1 MQHPQNPICQS
12 FGTAPWRNIGHED
25 TRLAA
30 EVPTMLRR
38 EECLLYYWLAKNSQ
52 GLGATVDLGT
62 FAGGSTAYLASGLA
76 ASGQAHHLFGYDRF
90 TASQE
95 ARALHLSPS
104 GIALTDQ
111 EDILPLAERFLAPWR
126 SNITL
131 QRGEIADLEWRG
143 GPVELLVVDAAK
155 STHLADHIAQQF
167 YPHLIAGQSVLVHQ
181 DFLHKQ
187 QPWLAVQMVR
197 LADYFMPLGLVARDC
212 VVFVCTKPVT
222 PEALAHAATLEMD
235 DDKLLSQIR
244 AAAKLYDFIPKE
256 RFKEMIEKLRANPGA
271 RVAWQLWQG

>member
-1 MQHPQNPICQS
+1 MQHPQSPICQS

-95 ARALHLSPS
+95 ARALHLSPN
-104 GIALTDQ
+104 GITLTDQ

-126 SNITL
+126 SHITL

-155 STHLADHIAQQF
+155 STFLADHIAQQF
-167 YPHLIAGQSVLVHQ
+167 FPHLIAGQSIVVHQ
-181 DFLHKQ
+181 DFLHAQ

-197 LADYFMPLGLVARDC
+197 LADYFMPLGLVAKDC
-212 VVFVCTKPVT
+212 VVFLNTAPV
-222 PEALAHAATLEMD
+222 PPAALERARTDVMED
-235 DDKLLSQIR
+235 EKLIAQLR
-244 AAAKLYDFIPKE
+244 AAAKLYDFIPKD
-256 RFKEMIEKLRANPGA
+256 RFKALIEKLRANPGA